1 MALKTRVR
9 LPPLPPIF
17 MRLYNIHGRP
27 QNRSVSKYLITWN
40 KKSRSKLQKRVK
52 DFFKPYWQAHIVYE
66 EFPVFGSRMKVDI
79 VNMTK
84 KIAIE
89 VQGSQHNSFNA
100 FFHNNSRA
108 KYLESIKRDVKKAQW
123 LEKNDIN
130 LIEVDEKEA
139 YKLSKE
145 FFKKKF
151 DLAL

>member
-1 MALKTRVR
+1 
-9 LPPLPPIF
+9 
-17 MRLYNIHGRP
+17 MRLYNIYGRL
-27 QNRSVSKYLITWN
+27 QNRDVTRFLIKWN
-40 KKSRSKLQKRVK
+40 KKSRSKVQFAVK
-52 DFFKPYWQAHIVYE
+52 KFLEPYWKGHVVYE

-123 LEKNDIN
+123 LEKNDFN
-130 LIEVDEKEA
+130 FIEIDEKEA

-151 DLAL
+151 DLVL

>member
-1 MALKTRVR
+1 
-9 LPPLPPIF
+9 
-17 MRLYNIHGRP
+17 MRLYNIYGKL
-27 QNRSVSKYLITWN
+27 QNKDVTRFLIKWN
-40 KKSRSKLQKRVK
+40 KKSRSKIQFAVK
-52 DFFKPYWQAHIVYE
+52 EFLEPYWKGHVVYE

-89 VQGSQHNSFNA
+89 VQGSQHSNFNA

-108 KYLESIKRDVKKAQW
+108 KYLASIKRDVKKAQW

-130 LIEVDEKEA
+130 LIEIDEKEA

-145 FFKKKF
+145 FFKEKF
-151 DLAL
+151 DLTL

>member
-1 MALKTRVR
+1 M
-9 LPPLPPIF
+9 
-17 MRLYNIHGRP
+17 
-27 QNRSVSKYLITWN
+27 
-40 KKSRSKLQKRVK
+40 KKFLE
-52 DFFKPYWQAHIVYE
+52 PYWKGHVVYE

-145 FFKKKF
+145 FFKEEV
-151 DLAL
+151 

>member
-1 MALKTRVR
+1 
-9 LPPLPPIF
+9 
-17 MRLYNIHGRP
+17 MRLYNIYGRL
-27 QNRSVSKYLITWN
+27 QSKDVTRFLIKWN
-40 KKSRSKLQKRVK
+40 KKSRSKVQFAVK
-52 DFFKPYWQAHIVYE
+52 KFLEPYWKGHVFYE

-89 VQGSQHNSFNA
+89 VQGSQHSSFNA

-123 LEKNDIN
+123 LEKNDFN
-130 LIEVDEKEA
+130 LIEIDEKEA

-145 FFKKKF
+145 FFKTKF

>member
-1 MALKTRVR
+1 
-9 LPPLPPIF
+9 
-17 MRLYNIHGRP
+17 MRLFDIKGRLRFK
-27 QNRSVSKYLITWN
+27 NVSKKLISWN
-40 KKSRSKLQKRVK
+40 KKSRSKIQFAVK
-52 DFFKPYWQAHIVYE
+52 KFLEPYWKGHVVYE

-108 KYLESIKRDVKKAQW
+108 KYLESIKRDVKKARW
-123 LEKNDIN
+123 LEKNEIN

-145 FFKKKF
+145 FFKDKF
-151 DLAL
+151 DIVL